1 MYISIFLNK
10 IFDTVMTI
18 NHTFF
23 GNLTDQSTILVK
35 SPYIHFATHHRSP
48 IVVQGMN
55 SGGYIPLCIEVV
67 CFAVNFHKISLVS
80 ISCLIIPLTKPKTST
95 ARGYLPYTLG
105 SASFI
110 KMIGNSARSIIIIS
124 GNSYLCFCI
133 KVMPIVTNQH
143 PTALEF
149 TSDSITICIYCL
161 ILKQAAV
168 LSLAF
173 ADTIFTEVIVVAVNN
188 LDTGQFFAILIITIA
203 IPSIVNKHT
212 ISVFIAV
219 FPNTGI
225 GLSAS
230 IMNALKNAIDN
241 FIFMIGCRNN
251 RTPFNY

>member
-1 MYISIFLNK
+1 
-10 IFDTVMTI
+10 MTI

-23 GNLTDQSTILVK
+23 GNLTDQSTFLVK

-95 ARGYLPYTLG
+95 VRGYLPYTLG

-124 GNSYLCFCI
+124 GNSYLCFRI

-149 TSDSITICIYCL
+149 ASDSVTICLNCFVL
-161 ILKQAAV
+161 EQATILG
-168 LSLAF
+168 LTL
-173 ADTIFTEVIVVAVNN
+173 ADTIITEIVIVAVNN
-188 LDTGQFFAILIITIA
+188 LDTGQLLTISVIA
-203 IPSIVNKHT
+203 VSIPSIVNKHT
-212 ISVFIAV
+212 INVFIAV
-219 FPNTGI
+219 FPNTSK
-225 GLSAS
+225 GLFAS

-241 FIFMIGCRNN
+241 FILMIGCRNN